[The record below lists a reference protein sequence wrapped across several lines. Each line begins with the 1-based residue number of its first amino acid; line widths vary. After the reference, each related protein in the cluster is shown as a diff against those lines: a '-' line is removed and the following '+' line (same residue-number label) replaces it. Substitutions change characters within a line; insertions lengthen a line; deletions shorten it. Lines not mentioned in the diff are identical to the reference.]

1 MSRRGLERN
10 EINLGIKLEARPG
23 ILRGTAGQSRG
34 AFGVANIGLVGCVTL
49 GFDSSSPHLLLA
61 VLGPCCGHFPRVA
74 ALSLWGAGFCGMT
87 SLVEQGSGV
96 RGPQWVQPRQLGS
109 GLWSAGSAANSAQT

>member
-23 ILRGTAGQSRG
+23 ILRGHRRPEQRGFWCGEHRSR
-34 AFGVANIGLVGCVTL
+34 GCVTP

-61 VLGPCCGHFPRVA
+61 VL
-74 ALSLWGAGFCGMT
+74 
-87 SLVEQGSGV
+87 EQGSGV
-96 RGPQWVQPRQLGS
+96 RGPRWVQPRQLGS
-109 GLWSAGSAANSAQT
+109 GLWSSGSAANGAQT